1 MSDCLFC
8 KIVNKEIDSKI
19 VYENDFVIAFN
30 DINPVAPVHLLV
42 IPKIHI
48 KDLNEVENEN
58 EKYIIECMKAIKEVA
73 KITKID
79 KEGYRVISNT
89 GENGGQVI
97 PHLHFHVIG
106 GKNLGDKLIKE

>member
-1 MSDCLFC
+1 MGDCLFC

-30 DINPVAPVHLLV
+30 DINPVAPIHVLV
-42 IPKIHI
+42 IPKLHI
-48 KDLNEVENEN
+48 KDLNEVRNEN

>member
-1 MSDCLFC
+1 MGDCLFC

-30 DINPVAPVHLLV
+30 DINPVAPVHVLV
-42 IPKIHI
+42 IPKSHI
-48 KDLNEVENEN
+48 KDLNEVRNEN

>member
-1 MSDCLFC
+1 MGECLFC

-30 DINPVAPVHLLV
+30 DINPVAPIHVLV

>member
-1 MSDCLFC
+1 MGDCLFC
-8 KIVNKEIDSKI
+8 KIANKEIDSKI

>member
-30 DINPVAPVHLLV
+30 DINPVAPVHVLI
-42 IPKIHI
+42 IPKIHV
-48 KDLNEVENEN
+48 KDLNEVGNEN

-79 KEGYRVISNT
+79 KDGYRVISNT

>member
-30 DINPVAPVHLLV
+30 DINPVAPIHVLV
-42 IPKIHI
+42 IPKLHI
-48 KDLNEVENEN
+48 KDLNEVGNEN

-106 GKNLGDKLIKE
+106 GKSLGDKLIKD

>member
-8 KIVNKEIDSKI
+8 KIANKEIESKI

-30 DINPVAPVHLLV
+30 DINPVAPVHVLV

-48 KDLNEVENEN
+48 KDLNEVGDEN

>member
-8 KIVNKEIDSKI
+8 KIANKEIDSKI

-58 EKYIIECMKAIKEVA
+58 EKYII
-73 KITKID
+73 
-79 KEGYRVISNT
+79 
-89 GENGGQVI
+89 
-97 PHLHFHVIG
+97 
-106 GKNLGDKLIKE
+106 

>member
-1 MSDCLFC
+1 MGDCLFC

>member
-1 MSDCLFC
+1 MRDCLFC

-30 DINPVAPVHLLV
+30 DINPVAPVHVLV
-42 IPKIHI
+42 IPKSHI
-48 KDLNEVENEN
+48 KDLNEVGNEN

-106 GKNLGDKLIKE
+106 GKNLGSKILN

>member
-8 KIVNKEIDSKI
+8 KIANKEIDSKI

-42 IPKIHI
+42 IPNIHI

>member
-8 KIVNKEIDSKI
+8 KIANKEIDSKI

-48 KDLNEVENEN
+48 KDLNEVGDEN

>member
-8 KIVNKEIDSKI
+8 KIANKEIESKI
-19 VYENDFVIAFN
+19 VYENDFLIAFN
-30 DINPVAPVHLLV
+30 DINPVAPVHVLV

-48 KDLNEVENEN
+48 KDLNEVGDEN

>member
-1 MSDCLFC
+1 MGDCLFC

-48 KDLNEVENEN
+48 KDLNEVGNKN

>member
-8 KIVNKEIDSKI
+8 KIANKEIDSKI

-58 EKYIIECMKAIKEVA
+58 EKYIIERMKAIKEVA

>member
-30 DINPVAPVHLLV
+30 DINPVAPIHVLV
-42 IPKIHI
+42 IPKLHI
-48 KDLNEVENEN
+48 KDLNEVRNEN
-58 EKYIIECMKAIKEVA
+58 EKYIIECTKAIKEVA
-73 KITKID
+73 RITKID
-79 KEGYRVISNT
+79 KDGYRVISNT

>member
-8 KIVNKEIDSKI
+8 KIANKEIESKI

-30 DINPVAPVHLLV
+30 DINPVAPVHVLV

-48 KDLNEVENEN
+48 KDLNEVGDEN
-58 EKYIIECMKAIKEVA
+58 EKDIIECMKAIKEVA

>member
-30 DINPVAPVHLLV
+30 DINPVAPVHVLV

-48 KDLNEVENEN
+48 KDLNEVGDEN

-79 KEGYRVISNT
+79 KDGYRVISNT

>member
-30 DINPVAPVHLLV
+30 DINPVAPVHVLV

-48 KDLNEVENEN
+48 KDLNEVGNEN

>member
-8 KIVNKEIDSKI
+8 KIVNKEINSKI

-30 DINPVAPVHLLV
+30 DINPVAHVHVLV

-48 KDLNEVENEN
+48 QDLNEVDTENEI
-58 EKYIIECMKAIKEVA
+58 YVTECIKAIKQVA
-73 KITKID
+73 KITAIEKD
-79 KEGYRVISNT
+79 GYRVISNT

-97 PHLHFHVIG
+97 HHLHFHVIG
-106 GKNLGDKLIKE
+106 GKNLSSKIIQ

>member
-30 DINPVAPVHLLV
+30 DINPVAPIHVLV
-42 IPKIHI
+42 IPKLHI
-48 KDLNEVENEN
+48 KDLNEVGNEN

-79 KEGYRVISNT
+79 KDGYRVISNA

-106 GKNLGDKLIKE
+106 GKNLGDKLIIE

>member
-8 KIVNKEIDSKI
+8 KIANKEIDSKI

-30 DINPVAPVHLLV
+30 DINPVAPIHVLV

>member
-30 DINPVAPVHLLV
+30 DINPVAPIHVLV
-42 IPKIHI
+42 IPKLHI
-48 KDLNEVENEN
+48 KDLNEVGNEN